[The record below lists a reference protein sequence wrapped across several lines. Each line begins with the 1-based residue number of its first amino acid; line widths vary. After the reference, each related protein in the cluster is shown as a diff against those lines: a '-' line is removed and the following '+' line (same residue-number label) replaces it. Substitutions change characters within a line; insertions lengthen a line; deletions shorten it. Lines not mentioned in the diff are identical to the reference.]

1 MREHAHDGRA
11 LPGEPAVHRPAVD
24 APVRPPRGSADV
36 LALQRSAGNQAVSAL
51 LARSPEP
58 AKPKDEKASGAR
70 ATLPGIGTISLLSVS
85 FGGGGGGGKAG
96 SVREIVVSSKVGEHS
111 PKLFKASLDGQPMEV
126 EVVLPSGTSALRL
139 TLKGALVTSY
149 STSGQDEHA
158 IESWTLNFESLEQSR
173 EGEPGE

>member
-1 MREHAHDGRA
+1 MGHSRDRAPGRRRPDELHRREAGA
-11 LPGEPAVHRPAVD
+11 APA
-24 APVRPPRGSADV
+24 RPPESV

-70 ATLPGIGTISLLSVS
+70 ATLPGIGTIPLLSVS
-85 FGGGGGGGKAG
+85 FGGGGNKAG

-158 IESWTLNFESLEQSR
+158 TESWTLNFESLEQSR